1 MSDNSSSIE
10 TYVQELR
17 MACKGGEDI
26 PDIILEVPNI
36 FCTMQR
42 LLKDEDL
49 DNDKRLMVFAALGY
63 FFIPD
68 DLFPEEEL
76 GQIGYIDDVILCL
89 TIFQEIAETPLG
101 KFTLRRNWELT
112 GALDEVLGPKL
123 DQLITEYPKHYVKV
137 LDHVG
142 LLPNDVDLDIY

>member
-1 MSDNSSSIE
+1 MSENFSSIE
-10 TYVQELR
+10 NYVQELQI
-17 MACKGGEDI
+17 ACKGGENI

-36 FCTMQR
+36 FITMQG
-42 LLKDEDL
+42 LLKDDDL
-49 DNDKRLMVFAALGY
+49 DNNKRLLVFAAIGY

-76 GQIGYIDDVILCL
+76 GQIGYIDDMILCL

-101 KFTLRRNWELT
+101 KFTLKRNW
-112 GALDEVLGPKL
+112 ALQEKLEEVLGPKL
-123 DQLITEYPKHYVKV
+123 DQLIEQYPKQYVKV